1 MIHKQCTYN
10 LIICI
15 LINLFL
21 LVSFNSYFFCKI
33 YMLYINICCPHRDG
47 PFYFWGGASKRGR
60 LTIFLFPR
68 HSHRKFFFSEAI
80 FAQIFPFFMGHLTI
94 IFSTEI
100 TMNIKKKKEKPEL
113 TIFFLN
119 ISAHIL
125 FSKMRL
131 AHNFFSKM
139 IWLTIF
145 FPPKSSRPLPKNKMV
160 RPLLVPTSSTL

>member
-47 PFYFWGGASKRGR
+47 PFYFWGGAWKRGR

-68 HSHRKFFFSEAI
+68 RSRRKFFFSEAI

-94 IFSTEI
+94 IFFTEI
-100 TMNIKKKKEKPEL
+100 NMNIKKKKEKPEL
-113 TIFFLN
+113 TIFFPKHFG
-119 ISAHIL
+119 SQ
-125 FSKMRL
+125 
-131 AHNFFSKM
+131 FFFPKWD
-139 IWLTIF
+139 WLTIF
-145 FPPKSSRPLPKNKMV
+145 FFQNDFAHNFFFPEIFQAPPQK
-160 RPLLVPTSSTL
+160 

>member
-60 LTIFLFPR
+60 LTIFFIPAALAP
-68 HSHRKFFFSEAI
+68 
-80 FAQIFPFFMGHLTI
+80 QIFFLRSDLCTNFSFFHGASHNY
-94 IFSTEI
+94 FFHRNNHEYKE
-100 TMNIKKKKEKPEL
+100 KKKKNL
-113 TIFFLN
+113 SSQFFFLN
-119 ISAHIL
+119 ILAHNF

-131 AHNFFSKM
+131 AHNFFFPKRFCSHF
-139 IWLTIF
+139 F
-145 FPPKSSRPLPKNKMV
+145 FPEIFQAPPQK
-160 RPLLVPTSSTL
+160 

>member
-113 TIFFLN
+113 TNFFFLN
-119 ISAHIL
+119 I
-125 FSKMRL
+125 L
-131 AHNFFSKM
+131 AHNFFFPKWG
-139 IWLTIF
+139 WLTIF
-145 FPPKSSRPLPKNKMV
+145 FFQNDLAHNFFFPKSSRPLPKNKMV
-160 RPLLVPTSSTL
+160 RP